1 MGGEVGRWERRSG
14 EEGKE
19 EEGEVGRR
27 GGRRRS
33 GEEGREE
40 EKWGGGKVEGGEGKW
55 RGERERER
63 SGDRGS
69 GKQRRD
75 ESGGEGEQEEREGE
89 GDKTCHVQ
97 SAYSL
102 ATTTRWDGCHSF
114 E

>member
-1 MGGEVGRWERRSG
+1 MGGGEVGRWERRSG

-33 GEEGREE
+33 GE
-40 EKWGGGKVEGGEGKW
+40 EGKW

-89 GDKTCHVQ
+89 GDKTYHVQ